1 MTFTA
6 VWLMARKADVLY
18 LRQGLKSILV
28 IYPGNLAG
36 NSSFLTAALYWVEP
50 CFEEEKL
57 DPYDGSNQFS
67 QAQ

>member
-6 VWLMARKADVLY
+6 VWLKARKADVLY
-18 LRQGLKSILV
+18 LRQGLKSIVV
-28 IYPGNLAG
+28 IYPGHLAG

>member
-36 NSSFLTAALYWVEP
+36 NSCFLTAALYWVEP

-57 DPYDGSNQFS
+57 DPYDGSDQFS

>member
-6 VWLMARKADVLY
+6 VWLMARKADVH
-18 LRQGLKSILV
+18 LRQGLKSISV

-36 NSSFLTAALYWVEP
+36 NASFLTAALYWVEP

-57 DPYDGSNQFS
+57 DPYHGSNQFS